1 MKMTSELEQFLT
13 GRLFTAEVYTVIFT
27 ISFIAALVLTW

>member
-1 MKMTSELEQFLT
+1 MTSELTQFLT

-27 ISFIAALVLTW
+27 IVFIVALVLTW